1 MKNLLTGFLFLI
13 LSFAVMAEEVD
24 PFEDTNRVI
33 FEFNQG
39 LDEAIFEP
47 VAKTYKDNIPETA
60 QNRVSD
66 FYSNIDDV
74 GTLGNELAQFEL
86 VNSANTLGRVLIN
99 STIGLLG
106 LFDVASAI
114 GLEKTSEDFGQTMAV
129 WGTSGGAFV
138 VLPVLGPS
146 TLRDATGKVADSL
159 MHTKEV
165 KSLNTT
171 EKTLMTATQAIDT
184 RVKLLPV
191 TDLLKKADDPYI
203 AMRSSY
209 LQKRKYDVHN
219 GNLPDDDEF

>member
-13 LSFAVMAEEVD
+13 LSFAVMADEVD

-129 WGTSGGAFV
+129 WGTSEGAFV